1 MPMQSNRGQRGRFS
15 RKLRSVA
22 LEVVICQS
30 QLDTAFRD
38 HSSAWDVNRVEA
50 QTHAKEHLP
59 TKDVVAALKP
69 PRHHA
74 WCTGGV
80 GRSSYHEESCTVP
93 SGLGQALY
101 FLRELYHAINLVC
114 ENSIQS
120 VIILSTKIDQHKS
133 SPVRKPVA
141 CCILEK
147 DTWYNNCTDA
157 DLPKQTSLR
166 LVTAVFDALADSSS
180 IPPEFWPQFSSGH
193 PAGRAPMN
201 LWGTF
206 PKQAIRHSETLRVST
221 ALGIPPS
228 IFGAGDASNINVFL

>member
-1 MPMQSNRGQRGRFS
+1 MRGSITNNAG
-15 RKLRSVA
+15 
-22 LEVVICQS
+22 
-30 QLDTAFRD
+30 DTCPSK
-38 HSSAWDVNRVEA
+38 H
-50 QTHAKEHLP
+50 
-59 TKDVVAALKP
+59 VAACAP
-69 PRHHA
+69 
-74 WCTGGV
+74 V
-80 GRSSYHEESCTVP
+80 GLVDQLPMRNPAQYP

-101 FLRELYHAINLVC
+101 FLRELYHAN
-114 ENSIQS
+114 
-120 VIILSTKIDQHKS
+120 KS
-133 SPVRKPVA
+133 SLSSFYRPRSISTSLAPVRKPVA

-206 PKQAIRHSETLRVST
+206 PK
-221 ALGIPPS
+221 
-228 IFGAGDASNINVFL
+228 AGHQTQ